1 MKTGDSVFPFLYN
14 ENMEKQMSARATIE
28 SLQNERDGLKHQVA
42 ELTARLKWFEEQ
54 FRLLQQRKFG
64 VSSEKSAEQTEDTAP
79 SEQLHL
85 PLFNEAE
92 VEADAKVPEPTEE
105 TITYRRKKTS
115 GQREAK
121 LESLPVEVMDHQV
134 DPEGQVCAHCGHE
147 MHEMTTEVRQELK
160 VIAPVVKVI
169 RHIRH
174 VYACR
179 HCEHEGIQTPIVRA
193 KAPEPVFP
201 KSLASPS
208 AMAYVMSRKYVDGLP
223 LYRQEQDFKRLGVA
237 LSRQTLANWTL
248 YGASHWLTLVYE
260 RMKQHLLARDILH
273 ADETILQ
280 VLREPGRAATS
291 KSYLWLY
298 RSGREGPNIVL
309 YDYQTTRAGKHP
321 ARYLSGYKGYL
332 QVDGYAGY
340 NQLTDVTLVGCWAHA
355 RRKYT
360 DALKALP
367 PSAQSAEGTAKE
379 GLAFCNQLYAIE
391 RELKKE
397 QRSAEERYTI
407 RLKKSKPILQAFSAW
422 LQKQAPRVLPKSAL
436 GQAIHYCREQWDKLN
451 AFLKDGRLEL
461 DNNRAER
468 SIKPFVMGRKAW
480 LFANTPK
487 GARSSAIIYSVVET
501 AKENGLNP
509 LNYLTYLFEQLPNME
524 IKDPQQLDPV
534 LPWSD
539 VLPPSCQSP
548 IN

>member
-1 MKTGDSVFPFLYN
+1 MTKTGDSALPFLYN
-14 ENMEKQMSARATIE
+14 ENMEKQRKAQATIE
-28 SLQNERDGLKHQVA
+28 TLQIERDALKLQVA
-42 ELTARLKWFEEQ
+42 ELTVKIKWYEEQ
-54 FRLLQQRKFG
+54 FKLSQQRRFG
-64 VSSEKSAEQTEDTAP
+64 ASSEKTAT
-79 SEQLHL
+79 SEQLNL

-92 VEADAKVPEPTEE
+92 VEADMRVPEPTEE
-105 TITYRRKKTS
+105 TITVKRKKVT
-115 GQREAK
+115 GQREGK
-121 LESLPVEVMDHQV
+121 LEQLPVEVINYEL
-134 DPEGQVCAHCGHE
+134 DPEEQTCSHCGHAI
-147 MHEMTTEVRQELK
+147 HEMTTEVRQELK
-160 VIAPVVKVI
+160 IILPEVKVI

-193 KAPEPVFP
+193 EAPQPVFP

-208 AMAYVMSRKYVDGLP
+208 TMAYVMSRKYVDGLP
-223 LYRQEQDFKRLGVA
+223 LYRQEQDFKRLGID

-248 YGASHWLTLVYE
+248 YGADHWLTLIYD
-260 RMKQHLLARDILH
+260 RMKHHLLKRDILH
-273 ADETILQ
+273 ADESTLQ

-298 RSGREGPNIVL
+298 RSGREGPGIVL

-321 ARYLSGYKGYL
+321 ARFLSGYKGYL

-340 NQLTDVTLVGCWAHA
+340 NKLTGVTLVGCWAHA
-355 RRKYT
+355 RRKY
-360 DALKALP
+360 AEILKALP
-367 PSAQSAEGTAKE
+367 PSAQSAGTTAKE

-407 RLKKSKPILQAFSAW
+407 RLKKSKLILQAFSVW

-436 GQAIHYCREQWDKLN
+436 GQAIHYCCEQWDKLN

-509 LNYLTYLFEQLPNME
+509 LNYLIYLFEQLPNMD
-524 IKDPQQLDPV
+524 IQDLSLLDRI
-534 LPWSD
+534 LPWSET
-539 VLPPSCQSP
+539 LPENCHTS
-548 IN
+548 IK